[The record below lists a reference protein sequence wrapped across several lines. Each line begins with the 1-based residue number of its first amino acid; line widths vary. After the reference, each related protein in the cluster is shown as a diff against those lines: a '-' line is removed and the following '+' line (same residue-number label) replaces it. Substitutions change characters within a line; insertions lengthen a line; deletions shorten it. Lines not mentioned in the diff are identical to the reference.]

1 VLAEVWMGAFERAVV
16 PVRFAIRRLRARPV
30 TAVGI
35 VIALA
40 AAGALVGWSSLR
52 AALAHEDAVRLR
64 LAELPPVERSL
75 AVLHSVPALRSDGK
89 ADEIRR
95 TLGALADV
103 TAAPRR
109 LQVWHSERVTESG
122 LRLALTGNLR
132 ADTLIS
138 TGRLPAGCDG
148 RVCEALAIRG
158 EFGLGQR
165 VALGHGALARV
176 VGRGSLRP
184 EALPA
189 TARLGARI
197 VLGDRTLLVRRL
209 DPPLQRVVSER
220 GTSVLTT
227 AALDPGAVH
236 AARLREVAE
245 RLRRQLVR
253 LERND
258 PLTKAIAPV
267 ALLGQLADRG
277 EVARRR
283 LLLVAGQAAALILA
297 FAAFAA
303 GMRRRESR
311 MLDEQMTALS
321 GSASQLLGVRAA
333 EALIPSLAGGLLG
346 LGAVALAVGLIASER
361 ELPAGFVGEALPV
374 ETLVA
379 VAGVTLAGALLL
391 LLVSPSTRRAS
402 RLGLGA
408 LEVAALAALA
418 AVLWQAWSTGALDPE
433 QVQARGPGPVLLLL
447 PALLLFSSA
456 VVLLRV
462 LPFVL
467 RIGERLARRAPFGV
481 RLGLV
486 SAARSPAQGAATTT
500 FLAVALGSALF
511 SLDYRA
517 TLDDHA
523 RDEADF
529 RTGAQW
535 RASEPPGER
544 DQSDVTPLTRYAR
557 AAGERPMPALRIDTR
572 LGEDEDKG
580 VPVQL
585 LAVPAGRLPALRG
598 WRQGFSDKSREQIA
612 RRLRP
617 RPLRL
622 TGPRLAAGATGMRVW
637 IRADTE
643 YPRALVLHLLRGADQ
658 RFVAVRV
665 GVAGERWRRLRVR
678 LPASARGAEL
688 VGVEFLP
695 TFIPVSGEL
704 DLNGDVE
711 FGPLEVRDGSRWSA
725 LGLLDD
731 WEPAAPPPGPF
742 ARRVVTGDDGGF
754 LTVLDLP
761 GAPVRRRVRFAL
773 RGTQRPLIRPA
784 LEFGDAVPALMS
796 GPVGRLAVDGRVT
809 LRFEGVEL
817 PLRPVAS
824 SRLFPTIVRRPSSFA
839 VVDYETLF
847 AALNADTPGA
857 AAPSEAWFFSPQPPG
872 LLERIPRAQVVD
884 AGAVAE
890 SLLSDPLAAGT
901 RDVLAIAAVAAALLA
916 VLGMILANRSML
928 SSERLLLAE
937 YEALGIAPRTLA
949 HSVRVRLVALSIIG
963 VAAALS
969 GAVLAVE
976 LVGALV
982 AVTGPAERPLP
993 PIEPVVAWRG
1003 AIAVI
1008 AAVSA
1013 IGLGAVAL
1021 LAAQV
1026 LRETAARRLRA

>member
-1 VLAEVWMGAFERAVV
+1 MGAFERVVV
-16 PVRFAIRRLRARPV
+16 PVRFAIRRLRARPF

-40 AAGALVGWSSLR
+40 AAGALVGGSSLR

-64 LAELPPVERSL
+64 LAELSPVERSL
-75 AVLHSVPALRSDGK
+75 AVLHNVPALRTDGK

-103 TAAPRR
+103 TATPRR
-109 LQVWHSERVTESG
+109 FQVWHSERVTESG
-122 LRLALTGNLR
+122 LRLAVTGDLR
-132 ADTLIS
+132 ADTLIR

-165 VALGHGALARV
+165 VALGHGAVARV

-184 EALPA
+184 EALPD

-220 GTSVLTT
+220 GTSILTT

-236 AARLREVAE
+236 AAQLREVAE
-245 RLRRQLVR
+245 RLRRELVR

-267 ALLGQLADRG
+267 ALLEQLADRG

-283 LLLVAGQAAALILA
+283 LLLVAGQGAALILA

-321 GSASQLLGVRAA
+321 GSAGQLLGVRAA
-333 EALIPSLAGGLLG
+333 EALLPSLAGGLLG
-346 LGAVALAVGLIASER
+346 LGAVAVAVGLVASEM

-374 ETLVA
+374 ETVVA

-418 AVLWQAWSTGALDPE
+418 AVIWQAWSTGALDPE
-433 QVQARGPGPVLLLL
+433 RVQARDPGPVLLVL

-467 RIGERLARRAPFGV
+467 RAGERLARTASFGV

-517 TLDDHA
+517 TLDQHA
-523 RDEADF
+523 QDEAAF

-535 RASEPPGER
+535 RASEPHGER
-544 DQSDVTPLTRYAR
+544 GRSDVTPLARYTR
-557 AAGERPMPALRIDTR
+557 AAGGERPMPALRIATS
-572 LGEDEDKG
+572 LGEDEDSG
-580 VPVQL
+580 VPVEL
-585 LAVPAGRLPALRG
+585 LAVPAARLPGLRG
-598 WRQGFSDKSREQIA
+598 WRDEFSDQARAQLA

-622 TGPRLAAGATGMRVW
+622 TGPRLAAGTTEIRVW
-637 IRADTE
+637 IRADTQ

-658 RFVAVRV
+658 RFEAVRV

-678 LPASARGAEL
+678 LPVSARGAEL

-704 DLNGDVE
+704 DLNGYVE
-711 FGPLEVRDGSRWSA
+711 LGPLEVRDASGWSA
-725 LGLLDD
+725 LGLFDD

-742 ARRVVTGDDGGF
+742 SRPVVTGDEGGF
-754 LTVLDLP
+754 LTTVDPP

-773 RGTQRPLIRPA
+773 RGTQRPLMRPA
-784 LEFGDAVPALMS
+784 IEFADAVPALVS

-872 LLERIPRAQVVD
+872 LLERIPGARVVD

-916 VLGMILANRSML
+916 VLGLILATRSML

-949 HSVRVRLVALSIIG
+949 HSVRVRLVALSVLG
-963 VAAALS
+963 VAAALA
-969 GAVLAVE
+969 GAVLAVG
-976 LVGALV
+976 LVGAFV
-982 AVTGPAERPLP
+982 AVTGAAGRPLP
-993 PIEPVVAWRG
+993 PIEPVVAWRS

-1021 LAAQV
+1021 LAARV